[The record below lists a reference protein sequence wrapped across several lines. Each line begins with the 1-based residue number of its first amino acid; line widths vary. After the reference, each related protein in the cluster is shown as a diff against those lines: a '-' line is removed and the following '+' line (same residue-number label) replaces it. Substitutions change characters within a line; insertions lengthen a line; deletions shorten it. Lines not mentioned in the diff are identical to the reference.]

1 MDGRWQGFCP
11 NDLDATIDLGKIT
24 PIHRVVANF
33 MQIRTPQVFLPVKV
47 EVWVSTDG
55 KDFTLLGSD
64 NCSEEEAKKDVIFR
78 DFGWIG
84 APVQARYVRFHA
96 IQGKKQFL
104 FTDEIVI
111 Q

>member
-11 NDLDATIDLGKIT
+11 NDLDATIDLGEVT
-24 PIHRVVANF
+24 AIHRVMANF
-33 MQIRTPQVFLPVKV
+33 MQIRTPQVLRRAKV
-47 EVWVSTDG
+47 EVCASGDG
-55 KDFTLLGSD
+55 KEVSRLGID
-64 NCSEEEAKKDVIFR
+64 TCSEEDAGKDVIFR
-78 DFGWIG
+78 DFGCTST
-84 APVQARYVRFHA
+84 PTEVRYVRFHA